1 MRPVQSHL
9 NKSLEIVDENLSLDD
24 EDTMNEEQLRRKYPF
39 SYGQVSAKGT
49 GIEGAKEG
57 LTQAADLATDVAP
70 FIGTAK
76 AATELPEDAQFAKQL
91 IEEGY
96 DEGDIKKMGLG
107 AGFGTLTALGF
118 IPGAKIA
125 TDLGKRAV
133 KEGVAETASDVAA
146 QTRAAFKAD
155 PSSMDSARKK
165 RLIEESKKLPP
176 DMRRKFI
183 KEGMRPTPKLFH
195 GAKGIGDFEVDDTQ
209 LLADIEEAQ
218 RSGVTMPMKEIYK
231 MNNGSTI
238 DADEFF
244 MQAAAKGINIPHV
257 QGVDGGN
264 KYLDFRRIEDGGETE
279 NGLRVIKLV
288 SDDTDLIRR
297 VVVPQKDGKIELFAV
312 QEKIKEHMQM
322 NQDATET
329 FKRSPES
336 LVPRGQRLS
345 NEGFEPYTSFKG
357 EIGLTG
363 ESSGRHAELKEKAL
377 SMSRDPLVSMK
388 PGFGARRLDNI
399 VYSDLPMSLQR
410 NIKPS
415 DYDDISNRRVFLGDI
430 ISRMTDEEID
440 KVFNNAPEFYEAMK
454 KGKVNLHA
462 RIVPSEAA
470 AKRNIGLSLPKS
482 DHLEAETAILEPQE
496 LGVSRLSM
504 DSDEVREVY
513 PLIYKGDKQAY
524 KERKQKRSED
534 FVGPH
539 RLSPEREAKRI
550 RKKDLGK
557 LPLEERVR
565 EGQKLANTVL
575 DRFQFL
581 SEASGDT
588 FSPPVTARG
597 AGKSH
602 LGKRDFN
609 YQIVKEMFT
618 DLQSLGQFTEQYGAR
633 GTYDSLMET
642 ISRNKQFRTAIQRT
656 ADAFKDVSPEK
667 YKNLKMLEVLL
678 NNSSMRRLYT
688 DAERMTRTQQRT
700 VKDKTLLDF
709 IASDVDMPPEL
720 RSTEQ
725 DLSYNDVKRA
735 MFLLTQK
742 LNRGGLMAKR

>member
-9 NKSLEIVDENLSLDD
+9 NKSLETVDENLSIEEEQLPINPLSIRI
-24 EDTMNEEQLRRKYPF
+24 EDKELTEEQLRRKYPF

-70 FIGTAK
+70 FVGSAK
-76 AATELPEDAQFAKQL
+76 ALTELPEDAQFAKQL

-118 IPGAKIA
+118 LPGAKIA

-155 PSSMDSARKK
+155 PSSMDSAAKK

-195 GAKGIGDFEVDDTQ
+195 GSQGIGDVEVDDTQ

-244 MQAAAKGINIPHV
+244 MQAATKGISIPHV
-257 QGVDGGN
+257 QGLDEGG

-288 SDDTDLIRR
+288 SDDNDLTRR
-297 VVVPQKDGKIELFAV
+297 VVVPQKDGKIELFAI

-329 FKRSPES
+329 FKRSPDS
-336 LVPRGQRLS
+336 LVSRGEKLAR
-345 NEGFEPYTSFKG
+345 EGFEPFGSFKG
-357 EIGLTG
+357 ARGLT
-363 ESSGRHAELKEKAL
+363 SDRASGRHAELKEKAL

-388 PGFGARRLDNI
+388 PVFGGRRLDNI

-410 NIKPS
+410 NIKPV
-415 DYDDISNRRVFLGDI
+415 DYDDISDYRVTLGEV
-430 ISRMTDEEID
+430 ISKMTDEEID

-454 KGKVNLHA
+454 EGSVNLNA

-482 DHLEAETAILEPQE
+482 THLEAETAILEPQE
-496 LGVSRLSM
+496 LGVSRLST
-504 DSDEVREVY
+504 DSDEVRDVY
-513 PLIYKGDKQAY
+513 PMRYGIKTK
-524 KERKQKRSED
+524 RK
-534 FVGPH
+534 
-539 RLSPEREAKRI
+539 

-575 DRFQFL
+575 DRMTII
-581 SEASGDT
+581 EDSGGKYQLRDM
-588 FSPPVTARG
+588 PVTDKG
-597 AGKSH
+597 AG
-602 LGKRDFN
+602 GAAYN
-609 YQIVKEMFT
+609 YQAIKEMFT

-633 GTYDSLMET
+633 GTYDSLIET
-642 ISRNKQFRTAIQRT
+642 IAQSRRFRNGLTKT

-667 YKNLKMLEVLL
+667 YKNLKMLEVLVNHPRML
-678 NNSSMRRLYT
+678 SSFSSAEEMSKTQMRGI
-688 DAERMTRTQQRT
+688 
-700 VKDKTLLDF
+700 KDKELLDF
-709 IASDVDMPPEL
+709 IESDVGMPPEL
-720 RSTEQ
+720 RSTGSN
-725 DLSYNDVKRA
+725 LAYNDVKRA

>member
-9 NKSLEIVDENLSLDD
+9 NKSLEMVDENLSLSDIMYGS
-24 EDTMNEEQLRRKYPF
+24 DTLK
-39 SYGQVSAKGT
+39 
-49 GIEGAKEG
+49 
-57 LTQAADLATDVAP
+57 DVAP
-70 FIGTAK
+70 ELTGDMFGVEPVYINKEEAK
-76 AATELPEDAQFAKQL
+76 AALGLAADVTPFVGSAKALTELPEDAQFAYELLQQ
-91 IEEGY
+91 GY
-96 DEGDIKKMGLG
+96 DEGSITKMGLG
-107 AGFGTLTALGF
+107 AGFGVLTAAGF

-125 TDLGKRAV
+125 TDLGQRAI
-133 KEGVAETASDVAA
+133 KEGVAETASDVVD

-155 PSSMDSARKK
+155 PSSMDSAKKK
-165 RLIEESKKLPP
+165 RLMEQSKDLPP
-176 DMRRKFI
+176 NMRRKFV
-183 KEGMRPTPKLFH
+183 KEGLRPTPKLFH
-195 GAKGIGDFEVDDTQ
+195 GAKGVGDFEVDDTQ
-209 LLADIEEAQ
+209 ILADIDEAQ

-244 MQAAAKGINIPHV
+244 VQAATKGISIPHV
-257 QGVDGGN
+257 QQLEDGG

-288 SDDTDLIRR
+288 SDDTATTRR
-297 VVVPQKDGKIELFAV
+297 VVIPQKDGKIELFAV

-329 FKRSPES
+329 FARDPES
-336 LVPRGQRLS
+336 LVPRGQRLA
-345 NEGFEPYTSFKG
+345 NEGFEPFGSFTG
-357 EIGLTG
+357 ARGLTG
-363 ESSGRHAELKEKAL
+363 ENATGRHAELKEKAL

-388 PGFGARRLDNI
+388 PGFGGRRLDNI

-415 DYDDISNRRVFLGDI
+415 DYDDINNNRVFLSDV

-440 KVFNNAPEFYEAMK
+440 KVFTEAPEFYEAMK
-454 KGKVNLHA
+454 QGKVNLHA
-462 RIVPSEAA
+462 RIIPSEAA

-496 LGVSRLSM
+496 LSVRRLSE
-504 DSDEVREVY
+504 DSDEVREIY

-524 KERKQKRSED
+524 KERKQKRSKD

-597 AGKSH
+597 TGKSH
-602 LGKRDFN
+602 IGKRDFN

-642 ISRNKQFRTAIQRT
+642 ISRDKQFRTAIQRT

-688 DAERMTRTQQRT
+688 DAERMTRTQMRN

-720 RSTEQ
+720 RSTNQ

-735 MFLLTQK
+735 MFLITQK
-742 LNRGGLMAKR
+742 LNRGGLMVRK

>member
-1 MRPVQSHL
+1 MRTNNFFQDVDLQ
-9 NKSLEIVDENLSLDD
+9 EVDEQQD
-24 EDTMNEEQLRRKYPF
+24 ELTEEQLRRKYPF

-70 FIGTAK
+70 FVGSAK
-76 AATELPEDAQFAKQL
+76 ALTELPEDAQFAYELLEQ
-91 IEEGY
+91 GY

-118 IPGAKIA
+118 LPGAKIA

-155 PSSMDSARKK
+155 PSSMDSAAKK

-195 GAKGIGDFEVDDTQ
+195 GSQGIGDVEVDDTQ

-244 MQAAAKGINIPHV
+244 MQAATKGISIPHV
-257 QGVDGGN
+257 QGLDEGG

-288 SDDTDLIRR
+288 SDDNDLTRR

-329 FKRSPES
+329 FKRSPDS
-336 LVPRGQRLS
+336 LVSRGEKLAR
-345 NEGFEPYTSFKG
+345 EGFEPFGSFKG
-357 EIGLTG
+357 ARGLT
-363 ESSGRHAELKEKAL
+363 SDRASGRHAELKEKAL

-388 PGFGARRLDNI
+388 PVFGGRQMDNI

-410 NIKPS
+410 NIKPV
-415 DYDDISNRRVFLGDI
+415 DYDDISNGRVTLGEV
-430 ISRMTDEEID
+430 ISKMTDEEID

-454 KGKVNLHA
+454 EGSVNLNA
-462 RIVPSEAA
+462 NIVPSEAA
-470 AKRNIGLSLPKS
+470 AKRNIGLALPKS
-482 DHLEAETAILEPQE
+482 THLEAETAILEPQE
-496 LGVSRLSM
+496 LGVSRLSA
-504 DSDEVREVY
+504 DSDEVRDIY
-513 PLIYKGDKQAY
+513 PMRYGIKTK
-524 KERKQKRSED
+524 RK
-534 FVGPH
+534 
-539 RLSPEREAKRI
+539 

-575 DRFQFL
+575 DRMTII
-581 SEASGDT
+581 EDSGGKYQLREVM
-588 FSPPVTARG
+588 PVTDKG
-597 AGKSH
+597 AG
-602 LGKRDFN
+602 GAAYN
-609 YQIVKEMFT
+609 YQAIKEMFT

-633 GTYDSLMET
+633 GTYDSLIET
-642 ISRNKQFRTAIQRT
+642 IAQSRQFRNGLTKT

-667 YKNLKMLEVLL
+667 YKNLKMLEVLVNHPRML
-678 NNSSMRRLYT
+678 SSFSSAEEMSKTQMRGI
-688 DAERMTRTQQRT
+688 
-700 VKDKTLLDF
+700 KDKELLDF
-709 IASDVDMPPEL
+709 IESDVGMPPEL
-720 RSTEQ
+720 RSTGSN
-725 DLSYNDVKRA
+725 LAYNDVKRA

>member
-9 NKSLEIVDENLSLDD
+9 NKSLETVDENLSIEEEQLPINPLSIRI
-24 EDTMNEEQLRRKYPF
+24 EDKELTEEQLRRKYPF

-57 LTQAADLATDVAP
+57 LTQAVDLATDVAP

-76 AATELPEDAQFAKQL
+76 AATELPEDARFAKQL

-118 IPGAKIA
+118 LPGAKIA

-155 PSSMDSARKK
+155 PSSMDSAAKK

-195 GAKGIGDFEVDDTQ
+195 GAQGIGEVEVDDTQ

-244 MQAAAKGINIPHV
+244 MQAATKGISIPHV
-257 QGVDGGN
+257 QGLDEGG

-288 SDDTDLIRR
+288 SDDNDLTRR

-329 FKRSPES
+329 FKRSPDS
-336 LVPRGQRLS
+336 LVSRGEKLAR
-345 NEGFEPYTSFKG
+345 EGFEPFSSFKG
-357 EIGLTG
+357 ARGLT
-363 ESSGRHAELKEKAL
+363 SDRASGRHAELKEKAI

-388 PGFGARRLDNI
+388 PVFGGRQMDNI
-399 VYSDLPMSLQR
+399 VYGDLPMSLQR
-410 NIKPS
+410 NIKPV
-415 DYDDISNRRVFLGDI
+415 DYDDISNGRVTLGEV
-430 ISRMTDEEID
+430 ISKMTDEEID

-454 KGKVNLHA
+454 EGKVNLHA
-462 RIVPSEAA
+462 RIVPSEVA

-482 DHLEAETAILEPQE
+482 THLEAETAILRPEE
-496 LGVSRLSM
+496 LNIRRLST
-504 DSDEVREVY
+504 DSEMVRDIY
-513 PLIYKGDKQAY
+513 PMRYGIKTK
-524 KERKQKRSED
+524 RK
-534 FVGPH
+534 
-539 RLSPEREAKRI
+539 

-557 LPLEERVR
+557 LSLEKRVR

-575 DRFQFL
+575 DRMTII
-581 SEASGDT
+581 EDSGGKYRLRDM
-588 FSPPVTARG
+588 PVTDKG
-597 AGKSH
+597 AG
-602 LGKRDFN
+602 GAAYN
-609 YQIVKEMFT
+609 YQAIKEMFT

-633 GTYDSLMET
+633 GTYDSLIET
-642 ISRNKQFRTAIQRT
+642 IAQSRRFRNGLTKT

-667 YKNLKMLEVLL
+667 YKNLKMLEVLVNHPRML
-678 NNSSMRRLYT
+678 SSFSSAEEMSKTQMRGI
-688 DAERMTRTQQRT
+688 
-700 VKDKTLLDF
+700 KDKELLDF
-709 IASDVDMPPEL
+709 IESDVGMPPEL
-720 RSTEQ
+720 RSTGSN
-725 DLSYNDVKRA
+725 LAYNDVKRA

>member
-1 MRPVQSHL
+1 MRTNNFFQDVDLQ
-9 NKSLEIVDENLSLDD
+9 EVDEQQPSINPLSIRI
-24 EDTMNEEQLRRKYPF
+24 EDKELTEEQLRRKYPF

-57 LTQAADLATDVAP
+57 LTQAVDLATDVAP

-76 AATELPEDAQFAKQL
+76 AATELPEDARFAKQL

-118 IPGAKIA
+118 LPGAKIA

-357 EIGLTG
+357 ERGLTG
-363 ESSGRHAELKEKAL
+363 DSSGRHAELKEKAL

-496 LGVSRLSM
+496 LGVSRLSK
-504 DSDEVREVY
+504 DSDEVREIY
-513 PLIYKGDKQAY
+513 PIRFGIKTK
-524 KERKQKRSED
+524 RK
-534 FVGPH
+534 
-539 RLSPEREAKRI
+539 

-557 LPLEERVR
+557 LPLEERVK

-575 DRFQFL
+575 DRLQII
-581 SEASGDT
+581 EESGDT
-588 FSPPVTARG
+588 MSLPVSSKVSGRRNI
-597 AGKSH
+597 S
-602 LGKRDFN
+602 RDYN
-609 YQIVKEMFT
+609 YQAIKEMFT

-633 GTYDSLMET
+633 GTYDSLLET
-642 ISRNKQFRTAIQRT
+642 VARSRQFRKGLQRT
-656 ADAFKDVSPEK
+656 ADAFKDASPEK
-667 YKNLKMLEVLL
+667 YKHLKMIEVLV
-678 NNSSMRRLYT
+678 NHPSTRRLYT
-688 DAERMTRTQQRT
+688 DAERMARTQQRT

-709 IASDVDMPPEL
+709 IESDVGVPLEL
-720 RSTEQ
+720 SSTVQE
-725 DLSYNDVKRA
+725 LAYNDVKRA